1 MLPRTIN
8 LLLACCGILIAVVCG
23 LLLYIA
29 FSNHTEKEPLAF
41 CGNVPTITPSMTKDL
56 YGNENIDGA
65 ALFKA
70 QCASCHHPMK
80 DLTGPALSWVLPRR
94 TPEWLC
100 KFLTDED
107 FHPTDDT
114 AKLLRQRFKVECM
127 KFPHMSCEDVNAIIA
142 YSRGCIR

>member
-29 FSNHTEKEPLAF
+29 FDNEEQIGA
-41 CGNVPTITPSMTKDL
+41 CGNVYEAPPPAIDYIYSDN
-56 YGNENIDGA
+56 GIDGN

-70 QCASCHHPMK
+70 NCAICHHPMK
-80 DLTGPALSWVLPRR
+80 DLTGPALDHQLLSKR

-100 KFLTDED
+100 KFLTDKD
-107 FHPTDDT
+107 FRPTDDT
-114 AKLLRQRFKVECM
+114 AKLLRQRFGLECL
-127 KFPHMSCEDVNAIIA
+127 KYPQMSCEEVNAIIL
-142 YSRGCIR
+142 YSRACIR

>member
-29 FSNHTEKEPLAF
+29 FDNEEQIGA
-41 CGNVPTITPSMTKDL
+41 CGNVYEEACPPIDYVYTDNS
-56 YGNENIDGA
+56 IDGA

-70 QCASCHHPMK
+70 QCAYCHHPMK

-107 FHPTDDT
+107 FHPTDS
-114 AKLLRQRFKVECM
+114 LSIVLRQRFGLECM
-127 KFPHMSCEDVNAIIA
+127 KFPHMSCEEVNAIIV
-142 YSRGCIR
+142 YSRACIR